1 MRYEEYKKSEY
12 DWLPEI
18 PAHWQQLY
26 IQQVSHEQKNKNI
39 GMRENLVLS
48 LSYGQIIRKKNVDA
62 GLVAKDLSTYQIVD
76 KDNIILRFTDLQNDH
91 KSLRTGLVKERGII
105 TAAYTCIVPTI
116 NAAYLHYVLHSYDTR
131 KVFYGMGGGVRQS
144 IGFDDIRHMYV
155 PVPPRKEQDQI
166 VRYLDWKVSC
176 INKLIHG
183 YQRQLDLVEERWRTI
198 ENHVCLNGLHKV
210 ALKDSGNK
218 WIGNIPYGWE
228 TIKLGQFCS
237 FQNGISESGD
247 FFTDGSPF
255 VNYSDVYRHLELPEN
270 VSGTAKSNEKQQKIY
285 SVQEGDIFFT
295 RTSENIEEAG
305 MAAVCLHTIA
315 NAVFSGFLIRCRP
328 TKNIVDTNF
337 IKYYLQIP
345 AVRNHF
351 SSTMNIV
358 TRASVGQYLLRQLAV
373 VVPPMEEQH
382 EIADYLDDESRKY
395 ERIKRNIQHEVALL
409 KEYRTRLISDVVT
422 GQMDVRG
429 VVIPDYTPEDDTDE
443 NEADEEQTDEEV
455 SMDAD

>member
-1 MRYEEYKKSEY
+1 MRYEEYKIGEY

-116 NAAYLHYVLHSYDTR
+116 NAAYLHYALHSYDTR

-155 PVPPRKEQDQI
+155 PVPPREEQDQI

-183 YQRQLDLVEERWRTI
+183 YQRQIKLLEERRQTI
-198 ENHVCLNGLHKV
+198 IDRA
-210 ALKDSGNK
+210 ALEGVDGAKPKDSGTHWVKRIPENWK
-218 WIGNIPYGWE
+218 MVYSKKLFAERKDKAFPEDEQLTASQKYGVISQKEFIEREGRRVTVVLTGSDILKHVGIGDFI
-228 TIKLGQFCS
+228 ISMRS
-237 FQNGISESGD
+237 FQGGLEYSYVEGKISSAYVMLIPRKEFVYDEYFKWLLKSKPYIKALQGTSD
-247 FFTDGSPF
+247 LVRDGQALRYANFAKVP
-255 VNYSDVYRHLELPEN
+255 LPQIPLDEQKRIAEYIEIETSKIDAAIP
-270 VSGTAKSNEKQQKIY
+270 VFEKQI
-285 SVQEGDIFFT
+285 T
-295 RTSENIEEAG
+295 
-305 MAAVCLHTIA
+305 
-315 NAVFSGFLIRCRP
+315 
-328 TKNIVDTNF
+328 
-337 IKYYLQIP
+337 
-345 AVRNHF
+345 
-351 SSTMNIV
+351 
-358 TRASVGQYLLRQLAV
+358 
-373 VVPPMEEQH
+373 
-382 EIADYLDDESRKY
+382 
-395 ERIKRNIQHEVALL
+395 LL

-422 GQMDVRG
+422 GQIDVRG
-429 VVIPDYTPEDDTDE
+429 VVIPDYMPEDDAEE
-443 NEADEEQTDEEV
+443 NEADEEV

>member
-1 MRYEEYKKSEY
+1 MRYEEYKIGEY

-116 NAAYLHYVLHSYDTR
+116 NAAYLHYALHSYDTR

-155 PVPPRKEQDQI
+155 PVPPREEQDQI

-183 YQRQLDLVEERWRTI
+183 YQRQIKLLEERRQTVV
-198 ENHVCLNGLHKV
+198 NDVVVH
-210 ALKDSGNK
+210 
-218 WIGNIPYGWE
+218 
-228 TIKLGQFCS
+228 
-237 FQNGISESGD
+237 GISEAPRHRVKAAWMDNVPHNWSEMRMKN
-247 FFTDGSPF
+247 FFTEINERSVDGHEP
-255 VNYSDVYRHLELPEN
+255 HL
-270 VSGTAKSNEKQQKIY
+270 SMSQKKGL
-285 SVQEGDIFFT
+285 VTDD
-295 RTSENIEEAG
+295 ENIERRLLSESYAG
-305 MAAVCLHTIA
+305 GKLCQKDDLVLNRLKAHLGVFALAPQLGVISPDYTVLRLNTSRVRPLYAEYLLKSIACRRELRIRVRGIVEGFWRLYTEDLGSIYVCL
-315 NAVFSGFLIRCRP
+315 
-328 TKNIVDTNF
+328 
-337 IKYYLQIP
+337 
-345 AVRNHF
+345 
-351 SSTMNIV
+351 
-358 TRASVGQYLLRQLAV
+358 
-373 VVPPMEEQH
+373 PPLEEQDQIL
-382 EIADYLDDESRKY
+382 EYVQGQEQKY
-395 ERIKRNIQHEVALL
+395 KFAIERIEKQIALL
-409 KEYRTRLISDVVT
+409 KEYRTRMISDVVT
-422 GQMDVRG
+422 GQMDVRSIF
-429 VVIPDYTPEDDTDE
+429 IPDYTPEDDTVE
-443 NEADEEQTDEEV
+443 NEADEETTDEEV

>member
-1 MRYEEYKKSEY
+1 MRYEVYKKSEY

-155 PVPPRKEQDQI
+155 PVPPREEQDQI

-183 YQRQLDLVEERWRTI
+183 YQRQIKLLEERRQTVI
-198 ENHVCLNGLHKV
+198 NDAVVH
-210 ALKDSGNK
+210 
-218 WIGNIPYGWE
+218 
-228 TIKLGQFCS
+228 
-237 FQNGISESGD
+237 GISNTPTHRVKAAWMGNVPLDWSEMRMKN
-247 FFTDGSPF
+247 FFTEINERSVDGHEP
-255 VNYSDVYRHLELPEN
+255 HL
-270 VSGTAKSNEKQQKIY
+270 SMSQKKGL
-285 SVQEGDIFFT
+285 VTDD
-295 RTSENIEEAG
+295 ENIERRLLSESYAG
-305 MAAVCLHTIA
+305 GKLCQKDDLVLNRLKAHLGVFALAPQLGVISPDYTVLRLNTSRVRPLYAEYLLKSIACRRELRIRVRGIVEGFWRLYTEDLGSIYVCLP
-315 NAVFSGFLIRCRP
+315 SL
-328 TKNIVDTNF
+328 
-337 IKYYLQIP
+337 
-345 AVRNHF
+345 
-351 SSTMNIV
+351 
-358 TRASVGQYLLRQLAV
+358 
-373 VVPPMEEQH
+373 EEQ
-382 EIADYLDDESRKY
+382 EQILDYVQGQEQKY
-395 ERIKRNIQHEVALL
+395 KFAIERIEKQITLL

-429 VVIPDYTPEDDTDE
+429 IVVPEYVPE
-443 NEADEEQTDEEV
+443 TDEEDEEV
-455 SMDAD
+455 DEPLSDAGEESGV